1 MTISLRPAALT
12 LILAAG
18 LAPQAFSAGF
28 QLREQSPSAQGNA
41 FAGVSAGSSDISS
54 MFFNPATMTQ
64 FNKNEVVAGASLVAP
79 SAELRN
85 AKSSVVTTGPSTS
98 DAGYAAVLPSLYAM
112 WNLSPDLKLGFSVNV
127 PFGMATKYDSDFVG
141 RFHAIKSDL
150 QMIDLSPSIAYRINS
165 QWSVGAAFVAR
176 NAKAQLTN
184 AVSLYSLGAGLEGF
198 SDMNANS
205 WGYGY
210 RLGVTWQPTPAL
222 RVGLGY
228 QSSMMEKLRG
238 NVSFQLPSSLSSGTI
253 SYLQNTRGLVAGRVG
268 TDLKLPSTLS
278 LGVNYDLTKNISIQ
292 AEASR
297 TNWSCFGVLDI
308 SLYDNID
315 AGRQLTHSTTQERW
329 RDTYFVS
336 LGTTWKASDA
346 WTFRAGLA
354 HDQSACNDTY
364 RTPRIP
370 DCDRTWV
377 SVGAGY
383 AFTKALS
390 VDVALTHIFCK
401 DEPLNVVDASSKGN
415 LSGTYKNRI
424 EIASASVR
432 YRF

>member
-1 MTISLRPAALT
+1 MTLFPRSAALT

-18 LAPQAFSAGF
+18 FAPQAFAAGF
-28 QLREQSPSAQGNA
+28 QLREQSTSSQGNS
-41 FAGVSAGSSDISS
+41 FAGVSAGGSDISS

-64 FNKNEVVAGASLVAP
+64 FNRNEVVAGASLVVP

-85 AKSSVVTTGPSTS
+85 AKSSVTTGPATA

-150 QMIDLSPSIAYRINS
+150 QMIDLSPSIAFRINS

-176 NAKAQLTN
+176 SAKAQLTN
-184 AVSLYSLGAGLEGF
+184 ALNLGAAGEGF
-198 SDMNANS
+198 SDMSANS

-222 RVGLGY
+222 RAGLGY
-228 QSSMMEKLRG
+228 QSSVTEKLRG
-238 NVSFQLPSSLSSGTI
+238 NVTFQLPGAAAPTYQALGFRTT
-253 SYLQNTRGLVAGRVG
+253 NVG

-278 LGVNYDLTKNISIQ
+278 LGVNYDLTKNVSIQ
-292 AEASR
+292 AEVSR
-297 TNWSCFGVLDI
+297 TDWSCFGVLDI
-308 SLYDNID
+308 SFYDNINEGLYLQH
-315 AGRQLTHSTTQERW
+315 AKTEEHW

-336 LGTTWKASDA
+336 LGATWRASEA
-346 WTFRAGLA
+346 WTLRAGVA

-370 DCDRTWV
+370 DCDRTWI
-377 SVGAGY
+377 SVGASH

-390 VDVALTHIFCK
+390 ADIALTHIFCE
-401 DEPLNVVDASSKGN
+401 DGALNVLDASSKGN
-415 LSGTYKNRI
+415 LSGTYKNQI
-424 EIASASVR
+424 NIASVAAR